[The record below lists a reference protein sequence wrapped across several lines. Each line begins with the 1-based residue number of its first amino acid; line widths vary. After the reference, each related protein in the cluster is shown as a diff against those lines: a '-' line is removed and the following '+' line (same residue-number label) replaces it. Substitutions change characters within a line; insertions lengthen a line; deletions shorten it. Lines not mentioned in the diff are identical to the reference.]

1 MIDRNSKMY
10 KTDVSSVHCRSPF
23 DAVYILTRISGKG
36 KQIRATLFDKL
47 RIDNMLQ
54 SKGKKINYY
63 ILW

>member
-1 MIDRNSKMY
+1 MSAPFI
-10 KTDVSSVHCRSPF
+10 VVLPF

-54 SKGKKINYY
+54 SKGKKINHY